1 MICSIES
8 LTKRVEKT
16 VKTILVDLKKMFWI
30 EIGATLIIVKSK
42 KMFLGLQ
49 NGTRNRQKRLEPTKN
64 GQK

>member
-30 EIGATLIIVKSK
+30 EIGATLIIVKWK
-42 KMFLGLQ
+42 KNVFQGFKMGQ
-49 NGTRNRQKRLEPTKN
+49 EIGKN
-64 GQK
+64 V

>member
-30 EIGATLIIVKSK
+30 EIGATLIIVKWK
-42 KMFLGLQ
+42 KMFF
-49 NGTRNRQKRLEPTKN
+49 RASKWDK
-64 GQK
+64 K